1 MTFMTY
7 VIETRNDLQGRAAI
21 LIASKARIQQALI
34 ELRRF
39 KHHLTGAKLQDS
51 ARVSRE
57 NEIVDAEKELVNV
70 ELELELVQTQIKAL
84 TKPR

>member
-1 MTFMTY
+1 MNY
-7 VIETRNDLQGRAAI
+7 LIETWNDLQGRAAI

-51 ARVSRE
+51 ARASRE
-57 NEIVDAEKELVNV
+57 NEIVDAEKELANV